1 MKEKNIKVETL
12 DGSNRRLV
20 YEAAALLHGV
30 FASIS
35 PNAWPTFESAV
46 AEVEQ
51 SLSDDRISIVAASN
65 KKVIGWIGGI
75 RQYNGNAYELHPLVV
90 DPSFQRQGI
99 GSMLVEALEAKVHS
113 RGAMTIYLGSDDEQ
127 GRTSLSGIDLY
138 PDVLTKLKEMRNL
151 HCHPYEFYLKKGFS
165 IVGVVPD
172 ANGYGKPDII
182 MAKRVTGEKNGGV

>member
-1 MKEKNIKVETL
+1 MEEENTEVETL
-12 DGSNRRLV
+12 DRSNRRLV
-20 YEAAALLHGV
+20 NEAAALLYVV
-30 FASIS
+30 FAHITPS
-35 PNAWPTFESAV
+35 AWPTFESAI

-51 SLSDDRISIVAASN
+51 SLSDDRISIVATSN
-65 KKVIGWIGGI
+65 KEAVGWIGGI

-90 DPSFQRQGI
+90 DPGFQRRGI
-99 GSMLVEALEAKVHS
+99 GSLLVEALEARVHS
-113 RGAMTIYLGSDDEQ
+113 KGAMTIYLGSDDEE

-151 HCHPYEFYLKKGFS
+151 RRHPYEFYLKNGFS

-182 MAKRVTGEKNGGV
+182 MAKRVMGEKKSV